1 MSQGNPSGSDLPL
14 IHSPSDQ
21 SSSRKHRRVEGGC
34 ADYFLDSYSRL
45 ISSRGKATFPCRA
58 VPGGLSPR
66 YLFRRYA
73 SLRRRLRTCSSRYL
87 LRRYT
92 SLVVRGATRSRYST
106 HLPQHAQ
113 LVEVVPAFHYLAF
126 IREAEDAYPAHS
138 NRFASGSD
146 APELALMGA
155 ASPPA
160 GHHHVSF
167 GYLILDGGTKVRE
180 GLAKLPDKP
189 LDVLG
194 PTLLGTT
201 V

>member
-58 VPGGLSPR
+58 VPGALSPR
-66 YLFRRYA
+66 YLLGRYP
-73 SLRRRLRTCSSRYL
+73 
-87 LRRYT
+87 
-92 SLVVRGATRSRYST
+92 SLVVRGTTRSRDST

-167 GYLILDGGTKVRE
+167 GYLILDSGTKVRE

>member
-1 MSQGNPSGSDLPL
+1 MAASLEAYADDNTTRQVRHLKEQADRVNLTATRYRSRRINAFSRRKATYSCDVDPDSL
-14 IHSPSDQ
+14 
-21 SSSRKHRRVEGGC
+21 SSR
-34 ADYFLDSYSRL
+34 
-45 ISSRGKATFPCRA
+45 
-58 VPGGLSPR
+58 
-66 YLFRRYA
+66 YLLRRYA
-73 SLRRRLRTCSSRYL
+73 SLRRRLRSCSPRYL
-87 LRRYT
+87 FRRYP
-92 SLVVRGATRSRYST
+92 SLIVRGATRSRDST

-113 LVEVVPAFHYLAF
+113 LVEVVPAFHYLAI

-138 NRFASGSD
+138 NRFAGGSD
-146 APELALMGA
+146 APELTLMGA

-180 GLAKLPDKP
+180 GQAKLPDKP